1 MNIILTETDLDIAV
15 EAGDS
20 YRDILD
26 HVAYLLIDKALIKSR
41 GSKSQ
46 AAIMLKMNRGTLNKV
61 LIRAKA
67 RKEAKRG

>member
-1 MNIILTETDLDIAV
+1 MNIILTETDLDIAL

-41 GSKSQ
+41 GSKAQ
-46 AAIMLKMNRGTLNKV
+46 AATMLKMNRGTLNKV

-67 RKEAKRG
+67 KKEANRG